1 MGKII
6 IGVVC
11 GVIGFFLGAAEENL
25 RYSVIAHEADKGDQK
40 CKQIMDEF
48 PKVGQKIENILS

>member
-6 IGVVC
+6 IGIAC
-11 GVIGFFLGAAEENL
+11 GIVGFFLGAAEENI
-25 RYSVIAHEADKGDQK
+25 RYSIIANEAEKGNQE

-48 PKVGQKIENILS
+48 PKAGRMIEDMLS